1 MKNTM
6 QLLIALVLIGSGS
19 ALAGGDQHHG
29 DKGQG
34 AVVQTQVRPE
44 NPPIGPNTPQT
55 GTQTPSTQDAT
66 KPLMTEE
73 EKEERE
79 RIYLQ
84 QGGKR

>member
-1 MKNTM
+1 MKKAM
-6 QLLIALVLIGSGS
+6 QLLIALMLVGSGA

-44 NPPIGPNTPQT
+44 NPPIGPNTPPAVT
-55 GTQTPSTQDAT
+55 NAVPKQDAT
-66 KPLMTEE
+66 RPTTTEE

-79 RIYLQ
+79 RYYMRQ
-84 QGGKR
+84 DGKR